1 MKVSP
6 IIVLIGIWMPT
17 LFLIGSLIIGVH
29 TFEMF
34 LTSILMAIYII
45 VAGIAVKVLYE
56 NE

>member
-6 IIVLIGIWMPT
+6 IIVLVGIWMPT
-17 LFLIGSLIIGVH
+17 FFLIGTLITGVH
-29 TFEMF
+29 TFEIF